1 VPVKFGREDLGRTQI
16 DGAVLQLILRGLL
29 REDLGRTQIDGAVL
43 QLILRGLLR
52 QTREGMLKVMI
63 EEDRRNIRNSKVK
76 T

>member
-1 VPVKFGREDLGRTQI
+1 VPVKFG
-16 DGAVLQLILRGLL
+16 